1 VPITP
6 FPARQAFDP
15 EATRAM
21 GIAFD
26 NARKALGLADTTD
39 GATEAVAMRV
49 IELAQMGERDPE
61 KIQAGVLATFN
72 RTG

>member
-1 VPITP
+1 
-6 FPARQAFDP
+6 
-15 EATRAM
+15 M
-21 GIAFD
+21 GNAFD